1 MNAGGQVGGTTTP
14 GLTPFVAKHF
24 GWDMPFW
31 VTAGL
36 CFPGALAWL
45 VVDPEQLGQC
55 QSTNGRFE
63 RFSRKRNK
71 WVKEIAE

>member
-1 MNAGGQVGGTTTP
+1 
-14 GLTPFVAKHF
+14 VAKHF

-45 VVDPEQLGQC
+45 VIDPEQLRPTPKHEW
-55 QSTNGRFE
+55 SIREIF
-63 RFSRKRNK
+63 
-71 WVKEIAE
+71 KEEK

>member
-24 GWDMPFW
+24 GWNMLFW

-36 CFPGALAWL
+36 CFPGALLACDRSRTTEANAKARM
-45 VVDPEQLGQC
+45 VDSRDFQGREI
-55 QSTNGRFE
+55 NG
-63 RFSRKRNK
+63 
-71 WVKEIAE
+71 